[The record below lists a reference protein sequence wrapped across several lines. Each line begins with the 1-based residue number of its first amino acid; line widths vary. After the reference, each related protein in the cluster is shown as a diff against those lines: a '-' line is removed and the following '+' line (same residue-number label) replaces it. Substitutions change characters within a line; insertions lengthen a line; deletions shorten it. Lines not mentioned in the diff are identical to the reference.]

1 MTKSTMQRRQWLR
14 SAFALTSGVTIAGSL
29 TDQLMAKPLSRAEK
43 AVHVFAPSAVKLN
56 ANENPFGPS
65 ERARKAILEAIVEGN
80 RYPFD
85 LITELKGLLAKHEG
99 VTVDHI
105 HLGAGSGDLLSQC
118 GKAFGATGGAVLS
131 PFPTFPMLMNHA
143 ETFSARW
150 DKVNLNDRLE
160 CDYSAM
166 MAAIQPDTKLIF
178 VCNPNNPTGTLV
190 DPQVVRSFCM
200 AASEKATV
208 FSDEAYLEFLPPD
221 QQVSMLELVKKNM
234 NVIVSRTFSKV
245 YGLAGLR
252 IGYLIARPD
261 LIKKVAKY
269 GGDIP
274 FASTSLAAAKASLG
288 DLEFMEMTR
297 RKNSE
302 ARLILTDYLDKK
314 GITYGKSHTNFVFFP
329 APAEGKFIL
338 SKMQENGYLMRIW
351 DYKQKE
357 WCRVSIGTVDQ
368 MKGFVKAFDSIL
380 T

>member
-1 MTKSTMQRRQWLR
+1 MQRRQWLR
-14 SAFALTSGVTIAGSL
+14 SAFALTSGATLAGSF
-29 TDQLMAKPLSRAEK
+29 TGQLAAMPLSQAERM
-43 AVHVFAPSAVKLN
+43 VNLSGTPAVKLN

-65 ERARKAILEAIVEGN
+65 ERARRAILDAIADGN

-85 LITELKGLLAKHEG
+85 LITELKALLAKHEG
-99 VTVDHI
+99 VTPDHI

-150 DKVNLNDRLE
+150 DKVNLNDKLE
-160 CDYSAM
+160 CDYAAM
-166 MAAIQPDTKLIF
+166 TAAIKPDTKLIF

-190 DPQVVRSFCM
+190 DPQVVRSFCI

-208 FSDEAYLEFLPPD
+208 FSDEAYLEFLPLE
-221 QQVSMLELVKKNM
+221 QQVSMLELVKKDM

-302 ARLILTDYLDKK
+302 ACLILTDYLDKK
-314 GITYGKSHTNFVFFP
+314 GISYGKSHTNFVFFP
-329 APAEGKFIL
+329 APAEGKVIL
-338 SKMQENGYLMRIW
+338 SKMQEKGYLMRIW

-357 WCRVSIGTVDQ
+357 WCRVSIGTADQ
-368 MKGFVKAFDSIL
+368 MRGFVKAFDNMLS
-380 T
+380 